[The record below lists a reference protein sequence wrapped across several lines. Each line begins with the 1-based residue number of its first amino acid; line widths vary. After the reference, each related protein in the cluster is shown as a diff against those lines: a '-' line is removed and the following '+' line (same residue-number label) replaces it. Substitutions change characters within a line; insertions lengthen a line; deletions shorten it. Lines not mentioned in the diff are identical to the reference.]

1 MGDYRTQE
9 HPSRVNLAWF
19 IGTGRTRF
27 LQLRIVH
34 LKALAMFVAL
44 LLLWTVVSLYLIHNL
59 MRESSQ
65 LQVTLQNS
73 LATLLDYQ
81 SRYDSVY
88 ELAYNTTP
96 AASPTPAAATVAT
109 TPPPLNVRKVLPE
122 PQLISNIKNW
132 PLQVKRPLLT
142 ATGKEL
148 VLQVR
153 LQNKRKGKTAR
164 GQVLAQA
171 KLIHRDGTEL
181 LLSTNDSVGKYRIKN
196 HKTQTFSFVLPP
208 ASAGHID
215 HISIEMRDRANQ
227 QATWRLP
234 INLPYATPA
243 RLTLSKK

>member
-1 MGDYRTQE
+1 MGDYRIQE
-9 HPSRVNLAWF
+9 HPPRVNLAWF
-19 IGTGRTRF
+19 VGTGQTRF

-34 LKALAMFVAL
+34 LKAAAMFAAV
-44 LLLWTVVSLYLIHNL
+44 LLLWTVVSLYLIHSL

-65 LQVTLQNS
+65 LQVTLQSS

-81 SRYDSVY
+81 SRYDSIY

-96 AASPTPAAATVAT
+96 TSSAPAATTVAA

-122 PQLISNIKNW
+122 PQLISNIKSW
-132 PLQVKRPLLT
+132 PLQVKRPLFT

-148 VLQVR
+148 VLQVQ
-153 LQNKRKGKTAR
+153 LHNKHKGTTAR
-164 GQVLAQA
+164 GKVLAQT
-171 KLIHRDGTEL
+171 KLIHRDGTER
-181 LLSTNDSVGKYRIKN
+181 LLSTDSSVGKYRIKN

-215 HISIEMRDRANQ
+215 HIVIEMRDRANQ

-243 RLTLSKK
+243 HLTISKK